1 MPANVPHS
9 APARRTGALGVII
22 AIVNMVFATAG
33 LAWLVYALIKTG
45 PEYVD
50 LTNFEYSQWFLIFGL
65 ALIAIFFSGIIA
77 FTGYGWGFVPAAWG
91 YVLVLWLWQGMFARF
106 MDDDREMV
114 ILILLI
120 NLLTLVVIGRIIWG
134 VINRRVR
141 AAAGRRAGAL
151 GTTAGLLTLIYALAG
166 SRIMHSLLFD
176 IWYGPTLSPGKE
188 LFLLWGTPW
197 VLPLV
202 LGVLLVS
209 AHTTLDGRRYTIV
222 ADILGH
228 GLLVAVTFMY
238 MGFGDLSVTGAV
250 IYIAAL
256 GLLVLAMIHHIMGSA
271 SRKRWNRGPVS

>member
-106 MDDDREMV
+106 SYCSYR
-114 ILILLI
+114 IA
-120 NLLTLVVIGRIIWG
+120 IG
-134 VINRRVR
+134 VPP
-141 AAAGRRAGAL
+141 GRFSLRAG
-151 GTTAGLLTLIYALAG
+151 
-166 SRIMHSLLFD
+166 D
-176 IWYGPTLSPGKE
+176 
-188 LFLLWGTPW
+188 
-197 VLPLV
+197 VN
-202 LGVLLVS
+202 
-209 AHTTLDGRRYTIV
+209 
-222 ADILGH
+222 
-228 GLLVAVTFMY
+228 
-238 MGFGDLSVTGAV
+238 
-250 IYIAAL
+250 L
-256 GLLVLAMIHHIMGSA
+256 GLHSPALLQLQ
-271 SRKRWNRGPVS
+271 